1 MFLLRLLGLVFILIP
16 TTLAAQIPS
25 EIPESPI
32 QAGGKALLFQVPSLS
47 LSAFGGATISAKWHP
62 SATAARRASLTVAAD
77 LSTAEDRGRQN
88 ANFDF
93 DLLFLKY
100 SRTRTPVYLYHG
112 LGPTAMFR
120 INRQTIEDGPSLT
133 IFQSGLGV
141 GAVLGVEWIVA
152 PAIGLVGEYIS
163 SLFLTY
169 SRRPTSSDET
179 VGEYGVTLQA
189 RGARAGISVYF

>member
-1 MFLLRLLGLVFILIP
+1 MPLLRLLGIVFILIP

-32 QAGGKALLFQVPSLS
+32 QAGGRALLFQVQSVS
-47 LSAFGGATISAKWHP
+47 LSAFGGATMSAKWHP
-62 SATAARRASLTVAAD
+62 SPTVARRASLTVDGD
-77 LSTAEDRGRQN
+77 LATAEDRGRQRV
-88 ANFDF
+88 NFDF

-100 SRTRTPVYLYHG
+100 SRTRTPVYLYYG

-120 INRQTIEDGPSLT
+120 IDRQTQDVGPSHTNL
-133 IFQSGLGV
+133 QSGLGV

-169 SRRPTSSDET
+169 SRRPVSSDET
-179 VGEYGVTLQA
+179 VGEYGVRLQP
-189 RGARAGISVYF
+189 RGARAGVSVYF